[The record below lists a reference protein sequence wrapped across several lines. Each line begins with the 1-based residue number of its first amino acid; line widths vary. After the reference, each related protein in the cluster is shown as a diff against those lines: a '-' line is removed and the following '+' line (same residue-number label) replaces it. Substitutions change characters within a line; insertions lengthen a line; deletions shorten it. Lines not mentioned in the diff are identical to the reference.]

1 MEHVNAYSIYSSVQP
16 VEPNLSVQGFDEAT
30 SLLWAARCEAE
41 VDGERQSSDVATQE
55 ISMELEVES
64 VSVVPAEYRTA
75 YVLATHPTTATS
87 GRAVSDVDKLPPSA
101 ESNGVDVSSV
111 PAEGRTTKVRRIL

>member
-1 MEHVNAYSIYSSVQP
+1 
-16 VEPNLSVQGFDEAT
+16 
-30 SLLWAARCEAE
+30 
-41 VDGERQSSDVATQE
+41 
-55 ISMELEVES
+55 MELEVES